1 MSFLIWLLGVAMVAA
16 SVGIVYKLCQN
27 VIWPYN
33 RFVFEHTNE
42 HGVLVFEKYEDK
54 IAHDKYEAKNQVIE
68 FFVAIPALSL
78 FLFGNIFFMHG
89 VLKLFGRGL

>member
-42 HGVLVFEKYEDK
+42 HGVLVFEKY
-54 IAHDKYEAKNQVIE
+54 
-68 FFVAIPALSL
+68 
-78 FLFGNIFFMHG
+78 
-89 VLKLFGRGL
+89 